1 MRWGGGLH
9 SVRSVLA
16 SAGVIWAFAAVF
28 LGSPFPYFGLIGI
41 VAGVAGGAFLIW
53 QSFRADAHRR
63 QFERFAAEHGWRYQP
78 GGTSFSSRFTGFPFQ
93 TGVDRRQSDILTGTY
108 DGLTCSTF
116 THEFVT
122 KNNRDSSGIHEEY
135 QVTLAE
141 LPVRL
146 PRLDLLPE
154 TIGNRLAQALG
165 GVDVE
170 MESHDFNSKWRVK
183 CDDRKYAM
191 DVVDP
196 RMMERLL
203 QFDMLG
209 YAIRIEGG
217 AVMMWHSGRLG
228 TEDLSRR
235 LDAVVAIAH
244 RIPEHVLRRFRE
256 AGYGVLQGEPDT
268 GQGLHGP
275 SWATQGGVLNSRRYT
290 GIGTDAD
297 GDGVEDWKRP
307 R

>member
-1 MRWGGGLH
+1 MRWGAGLRSAGSFFA
-9 SVRSVLA
+9 SVGVIAAGMTIFLGNAFPVFWLIGLAAGLA
-16 SAGVIWAFAAVF
+16 S
-28 LGSPFPYFGLIGI
+28 
-41 VAGVAGGAFLIW
+41 VAYLVW
-53 QSFRADAHRR
+53 QSFRAQAHRE
-63 QFERFAAEHGWRYQP
+63 QFQRFATEHGWQYRP
-78 GGTSFSSRFTGFPFQ
+78 GGTSLTSRFTGYPFQ
-93 TGVDRRQSDILTGTY
+93 TGVNRRQSDVLTGTY

-116 THEFVT
+116 THEFET
-122 KNNRDSSGIHEEY
+122 KSDRDSSGVHEEF

-141 LPVRL
+141 LDVRL

-154 TIGNRLAQALG
+154 SMGNRLAQALG

-183 CDDRKYAM
+183 CADRKYAM

-203 QFDMLG
+203 QYDMLD
-209 YAIRIEGG
+209 YSIRIEGG

-256 AGYGVLQGEPDT
+256 AGYGVRDGERDT
-268 GQGLHGP
+268 GQGIRGP
-275 SWATQGGVLNSRRYT
+275 SWATQGGILNSRRYT

-297 GDGVEDWKRP
+297 GDGVEDWEQP